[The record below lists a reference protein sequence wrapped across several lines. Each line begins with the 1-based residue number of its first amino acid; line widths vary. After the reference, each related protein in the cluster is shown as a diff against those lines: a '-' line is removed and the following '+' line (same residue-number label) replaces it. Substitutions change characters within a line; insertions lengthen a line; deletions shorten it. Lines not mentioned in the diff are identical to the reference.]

1 MEQTIGGSRQQL
13 GQEKYQMWDLN
24 KRLESY
30 LSRVKFLEEENDFLR
45 GEIQHLKRNQDARS
59 WKSEFEEELCQARQK
74 LEDAW
79 KELDKAEMD
88 KDRMSEEVDLLRSKR
103 QKEQEAQG
111 AIKKQLSDMKKALEE
126 ERRAQIWLKEK
137 AAQLE
142 QELLL
147 EVEAH
152 QDDSSSVKA
161 QISAAA
167 PVLTQST
174 YAHHSLQVEDF
185 GKCYAERA
193 SEMWKAMT
201 EAYDHQISHL
211 EESLAQAKA
220 QLIQVSEEKKAN
232 CLRLQGLTKELEA
245 TQGQKKL
252 IEKNMAERWAQQ
264 RKELEKIEALIETL
278 EMEKEALSDQ
288 ISHILNDRQQLM
300 QLKMSLCLEVATYR
314 ALLDAES
321 LRVKMPLGELQ
332 RSSFRK
338 DIKLDKSKG
347 LGQNV
352 HSPLV
357 STAESGEAHMKK
369 SSPQFYTPS
378 QTKSFMLTSTPFV
391 PSEESPKVPQK
402 IMTATSLVT
411 ESTHQENLNATVETK
426 DSTPVS
432 VSRSKRNIEEVLSNS
447 MEEVTSNTSPP
458 DVTHEKVTNGTFS
471 AESSASMRAFDVELT
486 AEKTTDTLTY
496 SIPLYDHSKNGTS
509 SSENTAEHFIK
520 ESSESQDYLESCDG
534 SKTHTKAVPVEVQEY
549 NNVDVPDS
557 HQEPITKEQEVQIT
571 EEEGNDKEITKEKT
585 MNVAEGPQFEHL
597 ACNTQSLL
605 MNETETQMT
614 PVVIHSDDT
623 VNTELVSASTVNYV
637 KDTMLEHLDLKYT
650 AIEKAAE
657 TDISSDHH
665 AIDVNAK
672 GKEELQHDLDSPRSE
687 STDIA
692 VQSISTNSEMIK
704 DQTLEM
710 NDTEQESGTWKAED
724 SSSTVVQAPIDESE
738 YSISETDFLQN
749 AGKLESN
756 QNDSTNDITEVTKE
770 DAESEDSIHLV
781 SGNMDLRKGSQE
793 IITEQLTSE
802 NDFEKQNIPETSLT
816 NEKGSLIESTE
827 SCALDGTLVDTES
840 HTIHGK
846 IFENDSR
853 NLEEEHGEEIS
864 KMAEENLFLKESEH
878 EALSNTMAQFQ
889 NPETTVSPEVLKED
903 FEEKIAEELRTETNV
918 MESLTQE
925 GMEVAMESE
934 EQTELYTEA
943 EIETDEEAHIQLEY
957 EATSDLEETYEINQE
972 ENTRVRGDSEG
983 LNGMHV
989 EQDDSLV
996 NAIKEGGM
1004 YSFNENALE
1013 YDKNIQ
1019 IVVEENK
1026 DESIATEN
1034 EKESSLQSEP
1044 KVTQEIAT
1052 HLTADN
1058 EENFCLPEETEMAQ
1072 EEDIAEHDEDINSN
1086 NETHADIQITTVNQD
1101 DFSNDP
1107 DKHLVK
1113 DTCLT
1118 TDSEGSNLFKTEET
1132 ASEEKVR
1139 LTEEK
1144 DEELKM
1150 ETQSQLP
1157 VNDEGDI
1164 IQEKEIYAIE
1174 ENDKNEVPKQT
1185 EVEEEEKEPQ
1195 TLAIKDDTSLSNET
1209 EINLEK
1215 VTNLMA
1221 LKSEKCLGNEQ
1232 GIQEKMENDENTD
1245 ISKERDTE
1253 EEEYT
1258 YNMLEKE
1265 KDDSLSKETEI
1276 VQEKDIQTYKEI
1288 EGDEHFSQKTE
1299 LDQISEEMKEL
1310 TRALEEKEIDLGEE
1324 LHMSGET
1331 EEQADLFKEAESERG
1346 KDTLISEE
1354 TEGSKGSEMDHEEHR
1369 QIIIH
1374 AEEEM
1379 GLSKET
1385 GKDQEEDTM
1394 TRDQTE
1400 NNRETLEE
1408 IQEDT
1413 KLHKETEP
1421 NMEEDLEKD
1430 TYIPEEKE
1438 EDSILSK
1445 ETEIDEA
1452 IKIPVAN
1459 QDDIKLSNEAE
1470 VCQEHDILTSGETE
1484 EDTKLFR
1491 VDEIDQKE
1499 AVLTSGKTEEDDSLS
1514 KETET
1519 VQEESTLK
1527 IAENQDD
1534 IRVCKETDQSRDEEE
1549 IEVEEASL
1557 SKETEIDQE
1566 ENTEITVK
1574 TEDAISLSNEAEI
1587 DQENEEQ
1594 TELENQYET
1603 MVSKEREL
1611 QKEEEFLTLEKTDDG
1626 FSLSKETELNEEENR
1641 QAIVEEDIILL
1652 KEAETDQ
1659 DESMALFKEKDSTLL
1674 KQIKTDEVEGKPT
1687 TVEIQD
1693 DIRISQEAEVY
1704 QEGEDTMITE
1714 KTEEDIKL
1722 YQADQTKQEGEKHVS
1737 GGTKDETNL
1746 LQEFDKDQKLDT
1758 QKSSAINNDAIFS
1771 KSIEIE
1777 QEENKQIEIE
1787 IEENITPSEETE
1799 IKLEDDK
1806 LITTE
1811 SEQKE
1816 SEDMVVNQEKQMHIS
1831 EETKEDGIHIPKETE
1846 VDHEESKQIRMEK
1859 ETEED
1864 GKEHALISE
1873 KNEENTTLSEEIK
1886 TGQEEISH
1894 MRGET
1899 EDVITPS
1906 ISVKIEQEKNEEIK
1920 VEIDE
1925 EEEQEEQEEKVIMPE
1940 EDKDIRMESEDMID
1954 QENYIHLSKETE
1966 DTGLSKE
1973 AEVHSIVIGK
1983 EQEDIKISDETE
1995 DNQMK
2000 HSLNKEVEID
2010 QWETIHTDI
2019 DIEENASLSNEAE
2032 IKQEKAKEITMEM
2045 EEDIILS
2052 KETEIS
2058 QEQNKNALEEGEEHI
2073 ILCKEREINQV
2084 EDKHSAV
2091 EIKEDANQCKDT
2103 EMDEERDGQTSRKSE
2118 DGKEDT
2124 SQSEEKELEKEQIYQ
2139 TSEENEEDSSNSKV
2153 SEVENEDGKKIIAE
2167 NEEDSNLCKGT
2178 DVEYKLASI
2187 VSEEE
2192 ASFHKE
2198 MAINQEQVENEGENG
2213 PSKQDEI
2220 EQEEDTPISCET
2232 KEDTIQCKEKV
2243 AEEGDIQTF
2252 EEIGEEDKG
2261 IETDQVEEEKE
2272 NIILTV
2278 NTEEDTNLSKETEVD
2293 QKYYTETSKEREQ
2306 EVHFSDEI
2314 VTNQEADKWTR
2325 MENEEDTHVSSET
2338 EDDIILSK
2346 EKETEEEE
2354 AIQISTEKDQE
2365 DGEIITVEAKEDA
2378 KVKEEDAE
2386 LSMGSEEATSPFQ
2399 ETESTQIEDTH
2410 IVVESKDDN
2419 SLSVEI
2425 EAGQEKETQISG
2437 KVEEDVKICNET
2449 ETGQGDKITLTVEME
2464 ENIDLNKTIETDND
2478 QETQTLC
2485 GNGEET
2491 VQPKKTENLLE
2502 EDRHITEETKGYS
2515 SWSKELELDSQII
2528 REDEENINVTE
2539 KTEQDQDKDTLSSEG
2554 HHEET
2559 NLYKE
2564 AESKD
2569 YDNEGLPD
2577 IKTDERLKDIEG
2589 ECSEEMSAE
2598 VHECREMQEHKD
2610 TDILAE
2616 SMGGIL
2622 DEVHKS
2628 VDDEVKSQ
2636 FEVFDS
2642 CLTQTS
2648 VEEHESATNQ
2658 DTGLKDFADDT
2669 VSREEGE
2676 MLSTKTNV
2684 DFTAEL
2690 NLPNNLYKTFE
2701 NLTEF
2706 SANSEDSDVSEADSP
2721 NVSYGLTASRG
2732 IRTIILDEEPQ
2743 QEVVDSYLTEI
2754 YSAFGDNNKST
2765 ESEAHEE
2772 LPIAQHDHQLETA
2785 SSFHTLSIE
2794 AKPQLLMNGEHKDNE
2809 NSFSNSLNGICCDQT
2824 NASQDSQE
2832 DKTEDF
2838 PEDDIHHLHDT
2849 KAVETL
2855 QKGKMEILI
2864 CAESESEEFLSD
2876 EEKVKGICAS
2886 EEQFL
2891 PAVKDIIG
2899 CAEEEDKENDLNQ

>member
-59 WKSEFEEELCQARQK
+59 WKSEFEEELRQARQK

-88 KDRMSEEVDLLRSKR
+88 KDRISEEVELMRSKR

-142 QELLL
+142 QELQL

-152 QDDSSSVKA
+152 QDDSSSLKA
-161 QISAAA
+161 QISIAA
-167 PVLTQST
+167 PVQTQST

-245 TQGQKKL
+245 AQGQKKL

-288 ISHILNDRQQLM
+288 ISHILDDRQQLM

-321 LRVKMPLGELQ
+321 LKVKMPLGELQ

-338 DIKLDKSKG
+338 DIKLEKSEG
-347 LGQNV
+347 LGHNI

-357 STAESGEAHMKK
+357 RIAESGEAHMKK

-378 QTKSFMLTSTPFV
+378 QTKSLMLTSTPFV

-402 IMTATSLVT
+402 IMMATSLVT
-411 ESTHQENLNATVETK
+411 GNTHIENLNAAVETK

-432 VSRSKRNIEEVLSNS
+432 VSRSKGNTEEVLSNS
-447 MEEVTSNTSPP
+447 MEEVTSNASPP
-458 DVTHEKVTNGTFS
+458 DVTHEKVTHGTFS
-471 AESSASMRAFDVELT
+471 AESSASVPDFDVELT

-496 SIPLYDHSKNGTS
+496 SIPLYDHSKNET

-534 SKTHTKAVPVEVQEY
+534 SKTHTKALPVEVQEY
-549 NNVDVPDS
+549 NNIDVPDT

-571 EEEGNDKEITKEKT
+571 EEEGNDKEMTKEKT

-597 ACNTQSLL
+597 VCNTQSHI

-623 VNTELVSASTVNYV
+623 VKTELASASTVNYV
-637 KDTMLEHLDLKYT
+637 KDTTLEHLDLKST

-672 GKEELQHDLDSPRSE
+672 GKEKEEELQHDLDSPISE

-704 DQTLEM
+704 DQILEL
-710 NDTEQESGTWKAED
+710 NDIEQESDTWKAED

-738 YSISETDFLQN
+738 YPISETDFLQN

-756 QNDSTNDITEVTKE
+756 QHDSTNDITEVTKE
-770 DAESEDSIHLV
+770 DAESEHSIHLV
-781 SGNMDLRKGSQE
+781 PGNMDLIKGSQE
-793 IITEQLTSE
+793 IITEQLTLE
-802 NDFEKQNIPETSLT
+802 NDFEKQNIPETSLS
-816 NEKGSLIESTE
+816 NGKGGLIESME
-827 SCALDGTLVDTES
+827 SCALDGTLADTDS
-840 HTIHGK
+840 HTVHGK
-846 IFENDSR
+846 IFENNSR
-853 NLEEEHGEEIS
+853 NLEEEHEEEIG
-864 KMAEENLFLKESEH
+864 KMAEENLFLKESKH
-878 EALSNTMAQFQ
+878 EALSNTMPQLQ
-889 NPETTVSPEVLKED
+889 NPETAVSPEVLDEG

-925 GMEVAMESE
+925 GMEVAMESDE
-934 EQTELYTEA
+934 HTELYTEA
-943 EIETDEEAHIQLEY
+943 EIETEEEAHIQLEH
-957 EATSDLEETYEINQE
+957 EASSDPEETYEINQE
-972 ENTRVRGDSEG
+972 ENTQLRGDSEG

-1004 YSFNENALE
+1004 YSFHENALE
-1013 YDKNIQ
+1013 DEKNIHL
-1019 IVVEENK
+1019 VVEENK
-1026 DESIATEN
+1026 DESTATEN
-1034 EKESSLQSEP
+1034 EKDSGLQSEP
-1044 KVTQEIAT
+1044 EVTQETAT
-1052 HLTADN
+1052 HLTANN
-1058 EENFCLPEETEMAQ
+1058 EENFCLPEEIEMAQ

-1101 DFSNDP
+1101 DSSNDP
-1107 DKHLVK
+1107 DKLLVK

-1118 TDSEGSNLFKTEET
+1118 TGSEGSNIFKTEET
-1132 ASEEKVR
+1132 ASEERVR

-1144 DEELKM
+1144 DEEPKM
-1150 ETQSQLP
+1150 ETQSHLP

-1164 IQEKEIYAIE
+1164 MQEKGIHTIE
-1174 ENDKNEVPKQT
+1174 ENDENGDVPKQT
-1185 EVEEEEKEPQ
+1185 EVEEEEPQ
-1195 TLAIKDDTSLSNET
+1195 TLEIKDDTSLSNET

-1215 VTNLMA
+1215 VTNLME
-1221 LKSEKCLGNEQ
+1221 LKSEKCLGKEQ
-1232 GIQEKMENDENTD
+1232 GIQEKMENDEYTD
-1245 ISKERDTE
+1245 ISEERDTE

-1258 YNMLEKE
+1258 YNTLEKE

-1276 VQEKDIQTYKEI
+1276 IQEKDIQTYREI

-1299 LDQISEEMKEL
+1299 LDQISEEIKEL
-1310 TRALEEKEIDLGEE
+1310 TTALEEKEIDLGEE
-1324 LHMSGET
+1324 LHISGET
-1331 EEQADLFKEAESERG
+1331 EEQTDLFKEAENEQG

-1354 TEGSKGSEMDHEEHR
+1354 TEGSKGSEMDHEEQR
-1369 QIIIH
+1369 QIIMH

-1385 GKDQEEDTM
+1385 GKDQKDDKM
-1394 TRDQTE
+1394 IRDQTE

-1421 NMEEDLEKD
+1421 NMEED
-1430 TYIPEEKE
+1430 THIPEEKE
-1438 EDSILSK
+1438 EDSIFSK
-1445 ETEIDEA
+1445 ETEIDET

-1459 QDDIKLSNEAE
+1459 QDDIKLSNETE
-1470 VCQEHDILTSGETE
+1470 VCQEHDILTSG
-1484 EDTKLFR
+1484 
-1491 VDEIDQKE
+1491 
-1499 AVLTSGKTEEDDSLS
+1499 KTEEDDSLF

-1519 VQEESTLK
+1519 VQEKSTLK
-1527 IAENQDD
+1527 IDENQDD
-1534 IRVCKETDQSRDEEE
+1534 IRVSKETDQYRDEEE
-1549 IEVEEASL
+1549 VEYASL

-1566 ENTEITVK
+1566 EMTEITVK
-1574 TEDAISLSNEAEI
+1574 TEDVISLSNEAEI
-1587 DQENEEQ
+1587 DQEDKEQ
-1594 TELENQYET
+1594 TELENQYEI

-1611 QKEEEFLTLEKTDDG
+1611 QKEEEILALEKTDECI
-1626 FSLSKETELNEEENR
+1626 SLSKETELNEEEYR

-1659 DESMALFKEKDSTLL
+1659 DESMELFKEKDTTLL
-1674 KQIKTDEVEGKPT
+1674 KQIKMDEVEDKPT
-1687 TVEIQD
+1687 TMEIQD

-1714 KTEEDIKL
+1714 KTEEDSKL

-1737 GGTKDETNL
+1737 GGTEDETNL
-1746 LQEFDKDQKLDT
+1746 LQEFENDQKLDT
-1758 QKSSAINNDAIFS
+1758 QKSSANNNDAVFS
-1771 KSIEIE
+1771 KSIETE
-1777 QEENKQIEIE
+1777 QEENKQIETE
-1787 IEENITPSEETE
+1787 TEENITPSEETE

-1831 EETKEDGIHIPKETE
+1831 EETKEDGIHIPTETE
-1846 VDHEESKQIRMEK
+1846 VDHEESQQIRMEK

-1864 GKEHALISE
+1864 GEEHTLTSE

-1894 MRGET
+1894 MTGET
-1899 EDVITPS
+1899 EDDITPS

-1920 VEIDE
+1920 AEIE
-1925 EEEQEEQEEKVIMPE
+1925 EEEHEEQEEKVIMPE

-1973 AEVHSIVIGK
+1973 VEIHSMVIGK
-1983 EQEDIKISDETE
+1983 EQEDVKISDETE

-2000 HSLNKEVEID
+2000 HGLNKEVEID

-2019 DIEENASLSNEAE
+2019 EVEENVSLSIEAE
-2032 IKQEKAKEITMEM
+2032 IKQEKAKEITMET
-2045 EEDIILS
+2045 EEDIIIS

-2058 QEQNKNALEEGEEHI
+2058 QERSTNALEEGEEHI
-2073 ILCKEREINQV
+2073 ILCIEREINQV

-2091 EIKEDANQCKDT
+2091 EIKED
-2103 EMDEERDGQTSRKSE
+2103 GQTSRKSE
-2118 DGKEDT
+2118 DGMEDT
-2124 SQSEEKELEKEQIYQ
+2124 SQSEEKQLEKEQIYQ
-2139 TSEENEEDSSNSKV
+2139 ISEENEEDSSNSEV
-2153 SEVENEDGKKIIAE
+2153 SEIEGGEKIIAE
-2167 NEEDSNLCKGT
+2167 NEEDNNLCKGT
-2178 DVEYKLASI
+2178 DVEHKLASI
-2187 VSEEE
+2187 VREEE

-2198 MAINQEQVENEGENG
+2198 TAINLEQVENEGENG
-2213 PSKQDEI
+2213 PTKEVEI
-2220 EQEEDTPISCET
+2220 EQEEDMQISCET

-2243 AEEGDIQTF
+2243 AEEGDIQTS
-2252 EEIGEEDKG
+2252 EEIREEDKG
-2261 IETDQVEEEKE
+2261 IETDQAVEEKE
-2272 NIILTV
+2272 SITLTV
-2278 NTEEDTNLSKETEVD
+2278 DTEEDTNLSKETEVD
-2293 QKYYTETSKEREQ
+2293 QKYYTETSKEREE
-2306 EVHFSDEI
+2306 EVHFSGET
-2314 VTNQEADKWTR
+2314 VANQEADKWTR
-2325 MENEEDTHVSSET
+2325 MEIEEDTHASSET

-2354 AIQISTEKDQE
+2354 TIQISTEKDQE
-2365 DGEIITVEAKEDA
+2365 VGEIITVEDKEDA
-2378 KVKEEDAE
+2378 QVKEIDQKEDAE
-2386 LSMGSEEATSPFQ
+2386 LSMGSEEVTSPFQ

-2410 IVVESKDDN
+2410 IIVESKDDK
-2419 SLSVEI
+2419 SLSVET
-2425 EAGQEKETQISG
+2425 EAGQEKETQILG
-2437 KVEEDVKICNET
+2437 KVEEDINIWNET
-2449 ETGQGDKITLTVEME
+2449 ETDQGNKITLTAEME
-2464 ENIDLNKTIETDND
+2464 ENISLNKTIETDND
-2478 QETQTLC
+2478 QDTQTLC
-2485 GNGEET
+2485 GNGEEII
-2491 VQPKKTENLLE
+2491 QPKKTENLLE
-2502 EDRHITEETKGYS
+2502 EDKHITEETKGYS
-2515 SWSKELELDSQII
+2515 SWSKELESDPQII
-2528 REDEENINVTE
+2528 REDEENINVSE
-2539 KTEQDQDKDTLSSEG
+2539 KTERDQDKDTLSSEE

-2559 NLYKE
+2559 NLFKE

-2577 IKTDERLKDIEG
+2577 IKSDDKLKDIEG
-2589 ECSEEMSAE
+2589 ECSEEMSVE

-2610 TDILAE
+2610 IDILAE
-2616 SMGGIL
+2616 SVGGIS

-2628 VDDEVKSQ
+2628 LDDEVKSQ
-2636 FEVFDS
+2636 LEVFDS
-2642 CLTQTS
+2642 CLPQTS
-2648 VEEHESATNQ
+2648 VEEHASATNQ
-2658 DTGLKDFADDT
+2658 DTGIKDFADDT
-2669 VSREEGE
+2669 VSIEEGE

-2706 SANSEDSDVSEADSP
+2706 SANSEDSDFSEADSP
-2721 NVSYGLTASRG
+2721 NASYGHTASRG

-2743 QEVVDSYLTEI
+2743 QEVVDSHLTEM
-2754 YSAFGDNNKST
+2754 YSAFGDNNESK
-2765 ESEAHEE
+2765 ESETFEE
-2772 LPIAQHDHQLETA
+2772 LPIVQHDHQLETV

-2794 AKPQLLMNGEHKDNE
+2794 VKPQLLMNGEHKGNE
-2809 NSFSNSLNGICCDQT
+2809 NSCSNSLNGICYDQT
-2824 NASQDSQE
+2824 NTSQDSQE

-2838 PEDDIHHLHDT
+2838 PEDVIHHLHDT

-2855 QKGKMEILI
+2855 QKGKMEIPI
-2864 CAESESEEFLSD
+2864 YAESESEEFLSD

-2886 EEQFL
+2886 EEQV
-2891 PAVKDIIG
+2891 VKDIIG
-2899 CAEEEDKENDLNQ
+2899 CKEEEDKENDQKQ